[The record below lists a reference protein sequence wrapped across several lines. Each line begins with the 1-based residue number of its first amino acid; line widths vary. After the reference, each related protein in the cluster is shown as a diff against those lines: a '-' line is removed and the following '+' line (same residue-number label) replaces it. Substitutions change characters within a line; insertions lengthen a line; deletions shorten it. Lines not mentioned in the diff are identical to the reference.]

1 LGLAKSSASS
11 EPIVKIILIGAS
23 GTLGKAV
30 GRELSARHEVTY
42 VGHGSG
48 DIRADITD
56 RKSIEQLY
64 EKAGEFDAVVSTTGN
79 VHFGPFEQF
88 TPEQFE
94 VGLRSKL
101 MGQVNL
107 VTLGLKHIR
116 SGGSFTLTSGQIND
130 DPIRGG
136 VSGAMVNGA
145 LEGFVRSAAIELPRG
160 LRINL
165 VSPTVTEE
173 SWAAY
178 GPFFPGQKPVPAVE
192 AALGYAK
199 SVEGPQTGR
208 VYRIGWSR
216 DH

>member
-1 LGLAKSSASS
+1 MK
-11 EPIVKIILIGAS
+11 VILFGAT

-30 GRELSARHEVTY
+30 DKELCNRHEIVR
-42 VGHGSG
+42 VGRNRG
-48 DIRADITD
+48 DFQVDIADPE
-56 RKSIEQLY
+56 SIEQLY
-64 EKAGEFDAVVSTTGN
+64 GKTGEFDAMVSTTGD
-79 VHFGPFEQF
+79 VHFGPFEEF
-88 TPEQFE
+88 TQDQFE

-116 SGGSFTLTSGQIND
+116 SKGSFTLTSGQLND
-130 DPIRGG
+130 DPIRSG

-173 SWAAY
+173 SLAAY
-178 GPFFPGQKPVPAVE
+178 GPFFPGQKAVPAAE

-216 DH
+216 D

>member
-1 LGLAKSSASS
+1 MK
-11 EPIVKIILIGAS
+11 VIIIGAS

-30 GRELSARHEVTY
+30 DRELGARHQVVR
-42 VGHGSG
+42 VGHSSG
-48 DIRADITD
+48 DLRVDITD
-56 RKSIEQLY
+56 LQSIEQLY
-64 EKAGEFDAVVSTTGN
+64 EKIGEFDAVVSATGN
-79 VHFGPFEQF
+79 IHFGPFEQF

-94 VGLRSKL
+94 IGLRSKL

-116 SGGSFTLTSGQIND
+116 PRASFTLTSGQLND

-145 LEGFVRSAAIELPRG
+145 LEGFVRSAAIELPRE

-173 SWAAY
+173 SLPAY
-178 GPFFPGQKPVPAVE
+178 GPFFPGQKPVPAAE

-208 VYRIGWSR
+208 VYRIG
-216 DH
+216 

>member
-1 LGLAKSSASS
+1 MR
-11 EPIVKIILIGAS
+11 VILIGAS

-30 GRELSARHEVTY
+30 HRELSTRHEVVR
-42 VGHGSG
+42 VGHSSG
-48 DIRADITD
+48 DLRVDITD
-56 RKSIEQLY
+56 LQSIEQLY
-64 EKAGEFDAVVSTTGN
+64 EKIGEFDAVISATGN
-79 VHFGPFEQF
+79 LHFGPFEQF
-88 TPEQFE
+88 TAEQFE
-94 VGLRSKL
+94 IGLRSKL

-107 VTLGLKHIR
+107 VTAGLKNIR
-116 SGGSFTLTSGQIND
+116 PRGSFTLTSGQLND

-173 SWAAY
+173 SLAAY
-178 GPFFPGQKPVPAVE
+178 RTFFPGQKPVPAAEV
-192 AALGYAK
+192 AFGYAK

-216 DH
+216 GQ

>member
-1 LGLAKSSASS
+1 MK
-11 EPIVKIILIGAS
+11 VIIIGAS

-30 GRELSARHEVTY
+30 DRELGARHQVVR
-42 VGHGSG
+42 VGHSSG
-48 DIRADITD
+48 DLRVDITD
-56 RKSIEQLY
+56 LQSIEQLY
-64 EKAGEFDAVVSTTGN
+64 EKIGEFDAVVSATGN
-79 VHFGPFEQF
+79 IHFGPFEQF

-94 VGLRSKL
+94 IGLRSKL

-116 SGGSFTLTSGQIND
+116 PRGSFTLTSGQLND

-145 LEGFVRSAAIELPRG
+145 LEGFVRSAAIELPRE

-173 SWAAY
+173 SLPAY
-178 GPFFPGQKPVPAVE
+178 GPFFPGQKPVPAAE

-216 DH
+216 DQ

>member
-1 LGLAKSSASS
+1 
-11 EPIVKIILIGAS
+11 VKIILIGAS

-30 GRELSARHEVTY
+30 GRELNARHEVVH
-42 VGHGSG
+42 VGHSSG
-48 DIRADITD
+48 EFQVDITD
-56 RKSIEQLY
+56 RKSIERLY
-64 EKAGEFDAVVSTTGN
+64 EKTGDFDAVVSTTGN
-79 VHFGPFEQF
+79 IHFGPFDQL

-107 VTLGLKHIR
+107 VTSGLKRIR

-130 DPIRGG
+130 DPIRLG

-145 LEGFVRSAAIELPRG
+145 LEGFVRSAAIELPCG

-173 SWAAY
+173 SWGAF
-178 GPFFPGQKPVPAVE
+178 GPFFPGQKPIPAAE

-216 DH
+216 DQ

>member
-1 LGLAKSSASS
+1 
-11 EPIVKIILIGAS
+11 VKIILIGAS

-30 GRELSARHEVTY
+30 GRELKTRHEVVS
-42 VGHGSG
+42 VGHSSG
-48 DIRADITD
+48 DFRVDITD
-56 RKSIEQLY
+56 WKSIERLY
-64 EKAGEFDAVVSTTGN
+64 DEIGDFDAVVSTTGN
-79 VHFGPFEQF
+79 IHFAPIDQF
-88 TPEQFE
+88 TPEQFD

-107 VTLGLKHIR
+107 VTLGLKRIR
-116 SGGSFTLTSGQIND
+116 SEGSFTLTSGQIND
-130 DPIRGG
+130 DPIRLGA
-136 VSGAMVNGA
+136 SGAMVNGA
-145 LEGFVRSAAIELPRG
+145 LEGFVRSVAIELPRG

-173 SWAAY
+173 AWGAF
-178 GPFFPGQKPVPAVE
+178 GPFFPGQKPIPAAE

-216 DH
+216 DQ

>member
-1 LGLAKSSASS
+1 
-11 EPIVKIILIGAS
+11 
-23 GTLGKAV
+23 
-30 GRELSARHEVTY
+30 VTY

-94 VGLRSKL
+94 VGLRNKL

-178 GPFFPGQKPVPAVE
+178 GPFFPGQKPVPAAE

>member
-1 LGLAKSSASS
+1 VISA
-11 EPIVKIILIGAS
+11 
-23 GTLGKAV
+23 
-30 GRELSARHEVTY
+30 
-42 VGHGSG
+42 
-48 DIRADITD
+48 
-56 RKSIEQLY
+56 
-64 EKAGEFDAVVSTTGN
+64 TGN
-79 VHFGPFEQF
+79 LHFGPFEQF

-94 VGLRSKL
+94 IGLRSKL

-107 VTLGLKHIR
+107 VTAGLKHIR
-116 SGGSFTLTSGQIND
+116 PRGSFTLTSGQLND

-145 LEGFVRSAAIELPRG
+145 LEGFVRSAAIELPRE

-173 SWAAY
+173 SLPAY
-178 GPFFPGQKPVPAVE
+178 GAFFPGQKPVPAAE

-216 DH
+216 DQ

>member
-1 LGLAKSSASS
+1 MM
-11 EPIVKIILIGAS
+11 KIILVGAT

-30 GRELSARHEVTY
+30 DKELNARHEIVR
-42 VGHGSG
+42 VGRNRG
-48 DIRADITD
+48 DFQVDITN

-64 EKAGEFDAVVSTTGN
+64 DKTGEFDAMVSTTGD
-79 VHFGPFEQF
+79 VHFGLLEEF
-88 TPEQFE
+88 TQDQFE

-101 MGQVNL
+101 MGQVSL

-116 SGGSFTLTSGQIND
+116 PGGSFTLSSGQLND
-130 DPIRGG
+130 DPIRLG

-145 LEGFVRSAAIELPRG
+145 LEGFVRSVAIELRRG

-173 SWAAY
+173 SLPAY
-178 GPFFPGQKPVPAVE
+178 APFFPGQKAVPAAE

-216 DH
+216 D

>member
-1 LGLAKSSASS
+1 MK
-11 EPIVKIILIGAS
+11 VIIIGAS

-30 GRELSARHEVTY
+30 DRELSARHEV
-42 VGHGSG
+42 VRIGHSSG
-48 DIRADITD
+48 DLRVDITD
-56 RKSIEQLY
+56 LQSIEQLY
-64 EKAGEFDAVVSTTGN
+64 EKIGEFDAVISATGN
-79 VHFGPFEQF
+79 LHFGPFQQF

-94 VGLRSKL
+94 IGLRSKL

-116 SGGSFTLTSGQIND
+116 PRGSFTLTSGQLND
-130 DPIRGG
+130 DPICGG

-145 LEGFVRSAAIELPRG
+145 LEGFVRSAAIELPHR

-173 SWAAY
+173 SLPAY
-178 GPFFPGQKPVPAVE
+178 GAFFPGQKPVPAAA

-199 SVEGPQTGR
+199 SVEGSQTGR

-216 DH
+216 DQ

>member
-1 LGLAKSSASS
+1 
-11 EPIVKIILIGAS
+11 VKIILIGAS

-30 GRELSARHEVTY
+30 DRELSARHEIVR
-42 VGHGSG
+42 VGHSSG
-48 DIRADITD
+48 DFQVDITD

-64 EKAGEFDAVVSTTGN
+64 ERIGEFDAVVSTTGN
-79 VHFGPFEQF
+79 IHFGPFDEF

-94 VGLRSKL
+94 IGLRSKL

-107 VTLGLKHIR
+107 VTLGLKGIR

-130 DPIRGG
+130 DPIRLG
-136 VSGAMVNGA
+136 VSGAMVNGG
-145 LEGFVRSAAIELPRG
+145 LEGFVRSVAIELPRG

-165 VSPTVTEE
+165 VSPTATEE
-173 SWAAY
+173 SWGAF
-178 GPFFPGQKPVPAVE
+178 GPFFPGQKPIPAAEV
-192 AALGYAK
+192 ALGYVK

-216 DH
+216 DQ

>member
-1 LGLAKSSASS
+1 MK
-11 EPIVKIILIGAS
+11 VILIGAS
-23 GTLGKAV
+23 GTLGRAV
-30 GRELSARHEVTY
+30 DRELSARHEVVR
-42 VGHGSG
+42 VGHSSG
-48 DIRADITD
+48 DLRVDITD
-56 RKSIEQLY
+56 LQSIEQLY
-64 EKAGEFDAVVSTTGN
+64 KKIGEFDALVSATGN
-79 VHFGPFEQF
+79 IHFGPFEQF

-94 VGLRSKL
+94 IGLRSKL

-107 VTLGLKHIR
+107 VTLGLEQIR
-116 SGGSFTLTSGQIND
+116 PRGSFTLTSGQLND

-173 SWAAY
+173 SLPAY
-178 GPFFPGQKPVPAVE
+178 GPFFPGQKPVPAAE
-192 AALGYAK
+192 AAFSYAK

-216 DH
+216 DQ

>member
-1 LGLAKSSASS
+1 
-11 EPIVKIILIGAS
+11 VKIILIGAS

-30 GRELSARHEVTY
+30 RHELNARHEVVH
-42 VGHGSG
+42 VGHNS
-48 DIRADITD
+48 DDFQVDTAD
-56 RKSIEQLY
+56 RKSIERLY
-64 EKAGEFDAVVSTTGN
+64 EKTGDFDALVSTTGN
-79 VHFGPFEQF
+79 VHFGPFDQF

-107 VTLGLKHIR
+107 VTLGLKRIR
-116 SGGSFTLTSGQIND
+116 SGGSFTLTSGQLND
-130 DPIRGG
+130 DPIRLG

-145 LEGFVRSAAIELPRG
+145 VEGFIRSVAIELPRG

-173 SWAAY
+173 SWGAF
-178 GPFFPGQKPVPAVE
+178 GPFFPGQKPIPAAE

-216 DH
+216 DQ

>member
-1 LGLAKSSASS
+1 
-11 EPIVKIILIGAS
+11 VKIILVGAS

-30 GRELSARHEVTY
+30 AQQLNAKHEVVH
-42 VGHGSG
+42 VGHSSG
-48 DIRADITD
+48 DFQVDITD

-64 EKAGEFDAVVSTTGN
+64 EKTGDFDALVSTTGN
-79 VHFGPFEQF
+79 VHFGPFEEF

-107 VTLGLKHIR
+107 VTLGFKRIR
-116 SGGSFTLTSGQIND
+116 AGGSFTLTSGQLND
-130 DPIRGG
+130 DPIRFGA
-136 VSGAMVNGA
+136 SGAMVNGA
-145 LEGFVRSAAIELPRG
+145 LEGFIRSVAIELPRG

-173 SWAAY
+173 SWGAF
-178 GPFFPGQKPVPAVE
+178 GPFFPGQKPIPAAE
-192 AALGYAK
+192 AALGYVK

>member
-1 LGLAKSSASS
+1 MK
-11 EPIVKIILIGAS
+11 VIIIGAS

-30 GRELSARHEVTY
+30 DRELGARHQVVR
-42 VGHGSG
+42 VGHSSG
-48 DIRADITD
+48 DLRVDITD
-56 RKSIEQLY
+56 LQSIEQLY
-64 EKAGEFDAVVSTTGN
+64 EKIGEFDAVVSATGN
-79 VHFGPFEQF
+79 IHFGPFEQF

-94 VGLRSKL
+94 IGLRSKL

-116 SGGSFTLTSGQIND
+116 PRGSFTLTSGQLND

-145 LEGFVRSAAIELPRG
+145 LEGFVRSAAIELPRE

-173 SWAAY
+173 SLPAY
-178 GPFFPGQKPVPAVE
+178 GPFFPGQKPVPAAE

-208 VYRIGWSR
+208 VYRIG
-216 DH
+216 